1 MMQSPW
7 QQNQWP
13 LERWIRQELSIMLHS
28 LRPGNGPV
36 NHFLA
41 AYRLHALFFQTARLH
56 AETWSIR
63 RDFYLKACLQLLSL
77 WRDFDQRGRGWH
89 LHTSGT
95 VSIQSLPVDASGH
108 LLVEDPV
115 KVGLW
120 AMVSL
125 FGMAQGEVAEILGW
139 TESSVQRALSE
150 FQPTWSS

>member
-1 MMQSPW
+1 
-7 QQNQWP
+7 
-13 LERWIRQELSIMLHS
+13 MLRS
-28 LRPGNGPV
+28 LRPGNGPA

-77 WRDFDQRGRGWH
+77 WRDFDQQGRGWH
-89 LHTSGT
+89 LQTSGS
-95 VSIQSLPVDASGH
+95 VSTQSLPVDASGH

-125 FGMAQGEVAEILGW
+125 FGKIG
-139 TESSVQRALSE
+139 RAHV
-150 FQPTWSS
+150 